1 MFSCWKVPI
10 LNKMAFVLLWD
21 EDTGDIW
28 WGEWVITFK
37 KNALGDVDLLVV
49 VVCFSFF

>member
-1 MFSCWKVPI
+1 
-10 LNKMAFVLLWD
+10 MAFVLLWD

-49 VVCFSFF
+49 VVCFSFFLISSFIQKVSFM